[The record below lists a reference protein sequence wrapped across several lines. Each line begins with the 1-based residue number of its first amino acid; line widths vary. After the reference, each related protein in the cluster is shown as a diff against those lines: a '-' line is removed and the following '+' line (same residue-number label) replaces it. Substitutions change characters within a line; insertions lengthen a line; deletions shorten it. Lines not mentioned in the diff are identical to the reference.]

1 VIAGIALQ
9 IMNGSV
15 RWLGGLRI
23 ADTRVP
29 TPQLAVILLGSCALV
44 LAMVLSRRRRLLVAA
59 GWIVLGL
66 SAFWICAVPPNPQ
79 LRHGLLE
86 LTAIDVGQ
94 GDSILLVS
102 PQGRTLLVDAGGIP
116 FWMHSELDIGEDV
129 VSPYL
134 WSRGF
139 HQLDIV
145 ALTHAHA
152 DHMGGMA
159 AVLANFHP
167 RELWLGVNSPSPEL
181 QTLLREAKALRIPVV
196 LHKAGDNLDMGG
208 TKVAVL
214 APPRDAE
221 EHPSRPN
228 DESLVIKISY
238 GAMSAL
244 LEGDAEKKT
253 EQQVARESPQADLLK
268 VAHHGSATSTIPELL
283 AAVHPRFAVISV
295 GVRNVY
301 GHPRREVLERLEEA
315 HVITYR
321 TDMDGAVTFYLDGKT
336 SLLRGRL
343 LINGKFGSLQL
354 IWRLPVFLDHS
365 PRLGGI
371 FLAHQNHGP
380 AHSGQDVLLRIER
393 REIRVNACGFE
404 QAAYDHRFRFL
415 FGIKHPHQLFI
426 RIRTRSTC
434 GSRVCHYCLQSG

>member
-1 VIAGIALQ
+1 
-9 IMNGSV
+9 
-15 RWLGGLRI
+15 
-23 ADTRVP
+23 
-29 TPQLAVILLGSCALV
+29 
-44 LAMVLSRRRRLLVAA
+44 MVLSRRRPWLVLTGCAA
-59 GWIVLGL
+59 LAV
-66 SAFWICAVPPNPQ
+66 SAFWITAIPPRPQ
-79 LRHGLLE
+79 LRLGVLE

-102 PQGRTLLVDAGGIP
+102 PQGRTLLIDAGGTP

-134 WSRGF
+134 WSRQF

-181 QTLLREAKALRIPVV
+181 QTLLREAKALKIPII
-196 LHKAGDNLDMGG
+196 LHKAGDNLEMGG
-208 TKVAVL
+208 AKLAVL

-221 EHPSRPN
+221 ARPSRPN

-238 GAMSAL
+238 GATSAL

-253 EQQVARESPQADLLK
+253 ERQVAEENPEADLLK

-283 AAVHPRFAVISV
+283 AAVHPKFAVISV

-301 GHPRREVLERLEEA
+301 GHPRQEVLERLAEA
-315 HVITYR
+315 HVRTYR
-321 TDMDGAVTFYLDGKT
+321 TDMNGAVTFYLDGR
-336 SLLRGRL
+336 SV
-343 LINGKFGSLQL
+343 SPQL
-354 IWRLPVFLDHS
+354 
-365 PRLGGI
+365 
-371 FLAHQNHGP
+371 
-380 AHSGQDVLLRIER
+380 
-393 REIRVNACGFE
+393 
-404 QAAYDHRFRFL
+404 AALH
-415 FGIKHPHQLFI
+415 
-426 RIRTRSTC
+426 
-434 GSRVCHYCLQSG
+434 